1 MWFRVTVQSWD
12 RYSFRGAA
20 RLIKSRAKNDS
31 WWIILSYRFGRGS
44 RRRSHGFVN
53 QSQSNIDGV
62 LGSCLALL
70 KEYLRSATYPTVYLH
85 YHQASRCSWMIL
97 LTNLG
102 LFTYLASNFS
112 TRSSRAC
119 KVHTSLRRLSL
130 PTFRPHLQAKV
141 SHIKLRHTPP
151 FTLTTTRVG
160 IDASSLSDA
169 ASCPNLRARRSPH
182 SISYYKLQI
191 VRYCFPGMPT
201 SAA

>member
-1 MWFRVTVQSWD
+1 MADLALARRHGGIWCSVVSCYRTVMGSLFVQ
-12 RYSFRGAA
+12 RRGETDQIA
-20 RLIKSRAKNDS
+20 AKNDS

-62 LGSCLALL
+62 L
-70 KEYLRSATYPTVYLH
+70 P
-85 YHQASRCSWMIL
+85 M
-97 LTNLG
+97 
-102 LFTYLASNFS
+102 
-112 TRSSRAC
+112 
-119 KVHTSLRRLSL
+119 SLRRLSL
-130 PTFRPHLQAKV
+130 PAFRPHLQAKV
-141 SHIKLRHTPP
+141 SHITLRHTPP

-191 VRYCFPGMPT
+191 VRYCFPGLPT
-201 SAA
+201 SAP